1 MDNARTT
8 LENELIEMSHGLSEV
23 NLRRLL
29 LFGRGLLQNNSN
41 KCKYLVSN
49 KKLTNGPETLD
60 KSGFDT

>member
-8 LENELIEMSHGLSEV
+8 LENELIEMSHELSDV

-29 LFGRGLLQNNSN
+29 LFGKGLQNNSN
-41 KCKYLVSN
+41 RCKNLVSN